1 MDNSLVEYLVSRA
14 RLAGTQSSYCME
26 SVNKAQYIGEWHAE
40 RDRGGGHHMRAE
52 YHGPP
57 WSAQYTKEDGGLLL
71 SIEAEENEDYSICES
86 LIGWNCTVAST
97 AGDSVYFQ
105 GFFPEYPL
113 LYGHNIR
120 WNDRPWGDSLFI
132 PARDGT
138 ETQGKEGISPFQLQ
152 EVKAGLLC
160 HIWTR
165 VA

>member
-1 MDNSLVEYLVSRA
+1 MYSNIVWPHVHV
-14 RLAGTQSSYCME
+14 C
-26 SVNKAQYIGEWHAE
+26 

-105 GFFPEYPL
+105 GFFPRYPL
-113 LYGHNIR
+113 LLGHKIC
-120 WNDRPWGDSLFI
+120 WNDQSWGDSFFI
-132 PARDGT
+132 PVRDGT
-138 ETQGKEGISPFQLQ
+138 ETMVTHSSTDDGISPFQLQ
-152 EVKAGLLC
+152 EVKANGLLC

-165 VA
+165 V